1 MEQRNESCA
10 SSSRHLLFLALTDDR
25 AETGA
30 REQNRA
36 RPLGI
41 PGGLNFGL
49 MMQSGASAGFGA
61 ETYITAT
68 SCKMKFWEFGV
79 ERLGRSGRIDS
90 SSGARSGGLT
100 APCGFS
106 GKSKAMPVLL
116 DGEQSRPR

>member
-41 PGGLNFGL
+41 PGGLNFSL
-49 MMQSGASAGFGA
+49 MMQCGASAGFGA

-79 ERLGRSGRIDS
+79 GDLRSGEWTWFGRS
-90 SSGARSGGLT
+90 
-100 APCGFS
+100 
-106 GKSKAMPVLL
+106 
-116 DGEQSRPR
+116 PRKRAHGT